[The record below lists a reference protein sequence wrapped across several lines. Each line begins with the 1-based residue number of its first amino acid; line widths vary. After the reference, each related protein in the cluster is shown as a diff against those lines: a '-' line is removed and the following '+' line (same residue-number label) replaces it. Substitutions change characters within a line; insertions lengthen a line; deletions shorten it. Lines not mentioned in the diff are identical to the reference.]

1 MGCGEIEGLS
11 GVGLRVGGLVVADP
25 ERLDRAFWLLRWP
38 GDEEL
43 PPVVIRIELVGAEL
57 RIGDEGREGEV
68 YSYQNAQV
76 ALEAAREQLERA
88 VAEEGATLFSE
99 GCSAASPGA

>member
-1 MGCGEIEGLS
+1 M
-11 GVGLRVGGLVVADP
+11 GLRVRGLVVSDP
-25 ERLDRAFWLLRWP
+25 ERLERAFWLLRCA

-57 RIGDEGREGEV
+57 RIGEEDRESEA
-68 YSYQNAQV
+68 YSYPNARV

-88 VAEEGATLFSE
+88 VAEEGATLLSE